1 MVGSKVLFDTN
12 ILIDYLS
19 GIATAQTEIDSCLD
33 RAISIVTWMEVM
45 AGATP
50 GEEPRIRAFLA
61 TFRSLPLTPE
71 IAELS
76 ETTGC
81 DHQSDCGNDRSSH
94 DYSEHPRFSRWRSR
108 CSDSVP
114 DLTVWDPSK
123 AHPQKDSNQ
132 RLI

>member
-12 ILIDYLS
+12 ILIDYMS
-19 GIATAQTEIDSCLD
+19 GVAMAQPEIDSCLD

-71 IAELS
+71 IAE
-76 ETTGC
+76 
-81 DHQSDCGNDRSSH
+81 RSVIV
-94 DYSEHPRFSRWRSR
+94 RR
-108 CSDSVP
+108 
-114 DLTVWDPSK
+114 
-123 AHPQKDSNQ
+123 Q
-132 RLI
+132 RKM

>member
-76 ETTGC
+76 VIVRRQRKMKLPDAIIKATAAMTGRLMITRNTR
-81 DHQSDCGNDRSSH
+81 DFPAG
-94 DYSEHPRFSRWRSR
+94 
-108 CSDSVP
+108 
-114 DLTVWDPSK
+114 DPGVRI
-123 AHPQKDSNQ
+123 PY
-132 RLI
+132 RI

>member
-76 ETTGC
+76 VIVRRQRKMKLPDAIIKATAEITGRLLLTRNTR
-81 DHQSDCGNDRSSH
+81 DFPSGDPGVR
-94 DYSEHPRFSRWRSR
+94 
-108 CSDSVP
+108 VP
-114 DLTVWDPSK
+114 Y
-123 AHPQKDSNQ
+123 
-132 RLI
+132 RI